1 MKQFTYV
8 GGWLIAGLLWFTSV
22 APVSAEGPKLLVL
35 LVVDQF
41 RADYVETY
49 GRQWSGGLRRL
60 IDNGAW
66 FTEAA
71 YPYLNTVTCAGHA
84 TISTGTY
91 PSTHGMIG
99 NEWWDRALSQEVR
112 CTFDPDAEV
121 VSYGIPQ
128 QPGESPNRLLIPTLS
143 DELRLQLD
151 SDARVV
157 TFSLKE
163 RSAIML
169 GGHLAD
175 VVTWFGRNNA
185 WVTSSVYT
193 KRPIP
198 FLADFIQESPIEL
211 LHGTRWSRTLAATN
225 YLYED
230 DIDGERPW
238 PYSKGTFPH
247 LLEGEQGLPDE
258 QFYERWQH
266 SPYSDDA
273 LGQMAVAAL
282 EQLQLG
288 QRASTDYLA
297 IGFSALDKVGHRFGP
312 KSHEAQDVLI
322 RLDATLGKLLDE
334 LDRWV
339 GQDRYVVGLSSDHGV
354 SPIPEQMIALGFDAG
369 RIRSRPVREH
379 LENVLEQLLGP
390 GPHVAGMAINSVYLV
405 PNAQRQLAQNP
416 QLRVGV
422 LEGFKEIPGIQKAFF
437 ADTLP
442 ERRWSEDDLE
452 RAAAL
457 SFYPG
462 RTGDLVFVPKPYWIS
477 GGNPASHGTAN
488 FYDRRVPVVLFGANI
503 KAGRYASVASP
514 ADIAPTMAHLVGV
527 TLAQVDGRVLA
538 EALQ

>member
-1 MKQFTYV
+1 MKQFTCL
-8 GGWLIAGLLWFTSV
+8 GGWLIAGLLWFTS
-22 APVSAEGPKLLVL
+22 AAFVSAEGPKLLVL

-49 GRQWSGGLRRL
+49 GGQWSGGLRRL

-84 TISTGTY
+84 TIATGAY
-91 PSTHGMIG
+91 PSTHGMIS
-99 NEWWDRALSQEVR
+99 NSWWDRALNQSVR
-112 CTFDPDAEV
+112 CTFDPDVEV

-128 QPGESPNRLLIPTLS
+128 EPGESPNRLRIPTLS

-198 FLADFIQESPIEL
+198 FLADFIQASPIEV

-230 DIDGERPW
+230 DIEGERPPANW
-238 PYSKGTFPH
+238 TGTFPH

-258 QFYERWQH
+258 QFYERWRT
-266 SPYSDDA
+266 SPYSDEV

-297 IGFSALDKVGHRFGP
+297 IGFSALDHVGHRFGP
-312 KSHEAQDVLI
+312 KSHEVQDVLI
-322 RLDATLGKLLDE
+322 RLDITLGRLLDE

-369 RIRSRPVREH
+369 RLRSRLVREH
-379 LENVLEQLLGP
+379 LESVLEQLLGP
-390 GPHVAGMAINSVYLV
+390 GPHVAGMAANSVYLV
-405 PNAQRQLAQNP
+405 PTAQRQLAQNS

-437 ADTLP
+437 ADTLS
-442 ERRWSEDDLE
+442 ERRLSEDDLE

-457 SFYPG
+457 SYYPG
-462 RTGDLVFVPKPYWIS
+462 RTGDLVYVLKPYWMS
-477 GGNPASHGTAN
+477 GAAASHGTAN

>member
-1 MKQFTYV
+1 MKQFTCV

-49 GRQWSGGLRRL
+49 GGQWSGGLRRL

-84 TISTGTY
+84 TIATGAY
-91 PSTHGMIG
+91 PSTHGMIS
-99 NEWWDRALSQEVR
+99 NSWWDRALSQSVR
-112 CTFDPDAEV
+112 CTFDPDVEV

-128 QPGESPNRLLIPTLS
+128 EPGESPNRLRVPTLS

-198 FLADFIQESPIEL
+198 FLDDFIQASPIEV

-230 DIDGERPW
+230 DIEGERPPANW
-238 PYSKGTFPH
+238 EGTFPH

-258 QFYERWQH
+258 QFYERWRT
-266 SPYSDDA
+266 SPYSDEA

-297 IGFSALDKVGHRFGP
+297 IGFSALDHVGHRFGP
-312 KSHEAQDVLI
+312 KSHEVQDVLI
-322 RLDATLGKLLDE
+322 RLDATLGRLLDE

-339 GQDRYVVGLSSDHGV
+339 GQDRYVVGLSADHGV

-369 RIRSRPVREH
+369 RLRSRLVREH
-379 LENVLEQLLGP
+379 LESVLEQLLGS
-390 GPHVAGMAINSVYLV
+390 GPHVAGMAANSVYLV
-405 PNAQRQLAQNP
+405 PTAQRQLAQNP

-422 LEGFKEIPGIQKAFF
+422 LEGFKEIPGIQKVFF
-437 ADTLP
+437 ADTLA
-442 ERRWSEDDLE
+442 ERRLSEDHLE

-457 SFYPG
+457 SYYPG
-462 RTGDLVFVPKPYWIS
+462 RTGDLVYVLKPYWMS
-477 GGNPASHGTAN
+477 GAAASHGTAN

>member
-1 MKQFTYV
+1 MKQFTCV

-22 APVSAEGPKLLVL
+22 VPVSAESPKLLVL

-49 GRQWSGGLRRL
+49 GGQWSGGLRRL

-84 TISTGTY
+84 TIATGAY
-91 PSTHGMIG
+91 PSTHGMIS
-99 NEWWDRALSQEVR
+99 NSWWDRALSQSVR
-112 CTFDPDAEV
+112 CTFDPDVEV

-128 QPGESPNRLLIPTLS
+128 EPGESPNRLRVPTLS

-198 FLADFIQESPIEL
+198 FLADFIQASPIEV

-230 DIDGERPW
+230 DIEGERPPANW
-238 PYSKGTFPH
+238 EGTFPH

-258 QFYERWQH
+258 QFYERWRT
-266 SPYSDDA
+266 SPYSDEA

-297 IGFSALDKVGHRFGP
+297 IGFSALDHVGHRFGP
-312 KSHEAQDVLI
+312 KSHEVQDVLI
-322 RLDATLGKLLDE
+322 RLDTTLGRLLDE

-339 GQDRYVVGLSSDHGV
+339 GQDRYVVGLSADHGV

-369 RIRSRPVREH
+369 RIRSRLVREH
-379 LENVLEQLLGP
+379 LESVLEQLLGL
-390 GPHVAGMAINSVYLV
+390 GPHVAGMAANSVYLV
-405 PNAQRQLAQNP
+405 PTAQRQLAQNP

-437 ADTLP
+437 ADTLA
-442 ERRWSEDDLE
+442 ERRLSEDDLE

-457 SFYPG
+457 SYYPG
-462 RTGDLVFVPKPYWIS
+462 RTGDLVYVLKPYWMS
-477 GGNPASHGTAN
+477 GAAASHGTAN

>member
-1 MKQFTYV
+1 
-8 GGWLIAGLLWFTSV
+8 LLWFTSV

-49 GRQWSGGLRRL
+49 GGQWSGGLRRL

-84 TISTGTY
+84 TIATGAY
-91 PSTHGMIG
+91 PSTHGMIS
-99 NEWWDRALSQEVR
+99 NSWWDRALSQSVR
-112 CTFDPDAEV
+112 CTFDPDVEV

-128 QPGESPNRLLIPTLS
+128 EPGESPNRLRVPTLS

-193 KRPIP
+193 KQPIP
-198 FLADFIQESPIEL
+198 FLADFIQASPIEV

-230 DIDGERPW
+230 DIEGERPPANW
-238 PYSKGTFPH
+238 KGTFPH

-258 QFYERWQH
+258 QFYERWRT
-266 SPYSDDA
+266 SPYSDEA

-297 IGFSALDKVGHRFGP
+297 IGFSALDHVGHRFGP
-312 KSHEAQDVLI
+312 KSHEVQDVLI
-322 RLDATLGKLLDE
+322 RLDATLGRLLDE

-339 GQDRYVVGLSSDHGV
+339 GQDRYVVGLSADHGV

-369 RIRSRPVREH
+369 RLRSRLVREH
-379 LENVLEQLLGP
+379 LESVLEQLLGS
-390 GPHVAGMAINSVYLV
+390 GPHVAGMAANSVYLV
-405 PNAQRQLAQNP
+405 PTAQRQLAQNP

-437 ADTLP
+437 ADTLA
-442 ERRWSEDDLE
+442 ERRLSEDDLE

-457 SFYPG
+457 SYYPG
-462 RTGDLVFVPKPYWIS
+462 RTGDLVYVLKPYWMS
-477 GGNPASHGTAN
+477 GAAASHGTAN

>member
-1 MKQFTYV
+1 MKQFTCV

-49 GRQWSGGLRRL
+49 GGQWSGGLRRL

-84 TISTGTY
+84 TIATGAY
-91 PSTHGMIG
+91 PSTHGMIS
-99 NEWWDRALSQEVR
+99 NSWWDRALSQSVR
-112 CTFDPDAEV
+112 CTFDPDVEV

-128 QPGESPNRLLIPTLS
+128 EPGESPNRLRVPTLS

-198 FLADFIQESPIEL
+198 FLADFIQASPIEV

-230 DIDGERPW
+230 DIEGERPPANW
-238 PYSKGTFPH
+238 EGTFPH

-258 QFYERWQH
+258 QFYERWRT
-266 SPYSDDA
+266 SPYSDEA

-297 IGFSALDKVGHRFGP
+297 IGFSALDHVGHRFGP
-312 KSHEAQDVLI
+312 KSHEVQDVLI
-322 RLDATLGKLLDE
+322 RLDTTLGRLLDE

-369 RIRSRPVREH
+369 RLRSRLVREH
-379 LENVLEQLLGP
+379 LESVLEQLLGP
-390 GPHVAGMAINSVYLV
+390 GPHVAGMAANSVYLV
-405 PNAQRQLAQNP
+405 PTAQRQLAQNP

-437 ADTLP
+437 ADTLA
-442 ERRWSEDDLE
+442 ERRLSEDDLE

-457 SFYPG
+457 SYYPG
-462 RTGDLVFVPKPYWIS
+462 RTGDLVYVLKPYWMS
-477 GGNPASHGTAN
+477 GAAASHGTAN

>member
-1 MKQFTYV
+1 MKQFTCV

-22 APVSAEGPKLLVL
+22 VPVSAESPKLLVL

-49 GRQWSGGLRRL
+49 GGQWSGGLRRL

-84 TISTGTY
+84 TIATGAY
-91 PSTHGMIG
+91 PSTHGMIS
-99 NEWWDRALSQEVR
+99 NSWWDRALSQSVR
-112 CTFDPDAEV
+112 CTFDPDVEV

-128 QPGESPNRLLIPTLS
+128 EPGESPNRLRVPTLS

-198 FLADFIQESPIEL
+198 FLDDFIQASPIEV

-230 DIDGERPW
+230 DIEGERPPANW
-238 PYSKGTFPH
+238 EGTFPH

-258 QFYERWQH
+258 QFYERWRT
-266 SPYSDDA
+266 SPYSDEA

-297 IGFSALDKVGHRFGP
+297 IGFSALDHVGHRFGP
-312 KSHEAQDVLI
+312 KSHEVQDVLI
-322 RLDATLGKLLDE
+322 RLDTTLGRLLDE

-339 GQDRYVVGLSSDHGV
+339 GQDRYVVGLSADHGV

-369 RIRSRPVREH
+369 RIRSRLVREH
-379 LENVLEQLLGP
+379 LESVLEQLLGL
-390 GPHVAGMAINSVYLV
+390 GPHVAGMAANSVYLV
-405 PNAQRQLAQNP
+405 PTALRQLAQNP

-437 ADTLP
+437 ADTLA
-442 ERRWSEDDLE
+442 ERRLSEDDLE

-457 SFYPG
+457 SYYPG
-462 RTGDLVFVPKPYWIS
+462 RTGDLVYVLKPYWMS
-477 GGNPASHGTAN
+477 GAAASHGTAN

>member
-1 MKQFTYV
+1 MKQFTCL
-8 GGWLIAGLLWFTSV
+8 GGWLIAGLLWFTS
-22 APVSAEGPKLLVL
+22 AAFVSAEGPKLLVL

-49 GRQWSGGLRRL
+49 GGQWSGGLRRL

-84 TISTGTY
+84 TIATGAY
-91 PSTHGMIG
+91 PSTHGMIS
-99 NEWWDRALSQEVR
+99 NSWWDRALNQSVR
-112 CTFDPDAEV
+112 CTFDPDVEV

-128 QPGESPNRLLIPTLS
+128 EPGESPNRLRIPTLS

-198 FLADFIQESPIEL
+198 FLADFIQASPIEA

-230 DIDGERPW
+230 DIEGERPPANW
-238 PYSKGTFPH
+238 TGTFPH

-258 QFYERWQH
+258 QFYERWRT
-266 SPYSDDA
+266 SPYSDEV

-297 IGFSALDKVGHRFGP
+297 IGFSALDHVGHRFGP
-312 KSHEAQDVLI
+312 KSHEVQDVLI
-322 RLDATLGKLLDE
+322 RLDITLGRLLDE

-369 RIRSRPVREH
+369 RLRSRLVREH
-379 LENVLEQLLGP
+379 LESVLEQLLGP
-390 GPHVAGMAINSVYLV
+390 GPHVAGMAANSVYLV
-405 PNAQRQLAQNP
+405 PTAQRQLAQNS

-437 ADTLP
+437 ADTLS
-442 ERRWSEDDLE
+442 ERRLSEDDLE

-457 SFYPG
+457 SYYPG
-462 RTGDLVFVPKPYWIS
+462 RTGDLVYVLKPYWMS
-477 GGNPASHGTAN
+477 GAAASHGTAN
-488 FYDRRVPVVLFGANI
+488 FYDRRVPVVLFGTNI

>member
-1 MKQFTYV
+1 MKQFTCV
-8 GGWLIAGLLWFTSV
+8 GGWLIAGLLWFTS
-22 APVSAEGPKLLVL
+22 AASVSAEGPKLLVL

-49 GRQWSGGLRRL
+49 GGQWSGGLRRL

-84 TISTGTY
+84 TIATGAY
-91 PSTHGMIG
+91 PSTHGMIS
-99 NEWWDRALSQEVR
+99 NSWWDRALNQSVR
-112 CTFDPDAEV
+112 CTFDPDVEV

-128 QPGESPNRLLIPTLS
+128 EPGESPNRLRIPTLS

-198 FLADFIQESPIEL
+198 FLADFIQASPIEV

-230 DIDGERPW
+230 DIEGERPPANW
-238 PYSKGTFPH
+238 TGTFPH

-258 QFYERWQH
+258 QFYERWRT
-266 SPYSDDA
+266 SPYSDEV

-297 IGFSALDKVGHRFGP
+297 IGFSALDHVGHRFGP
-312 KSHEAQDVLI
+312 KSHEVQDVLI
-322 RLDATLGKLLDE
+322 RLDITLGRLLDE

-369 RIRSRPVREH
+369 RLRSRLVREH
-379 LENVLEQLLGP
+379 LESVLEQLLGP
-390 GPHVAGMAINSVYLV
+390 GPHVAGMAANSVYLV
-405 PNAQRQLAQNP
+405 PTAQRQLAQNS

-437 ADTLP
+437 ADTLS
-442 ERRWSEDDLE
+442 ERRLSEDDLE

-457 SFYPG
+457 SYYPG
-462 RTGDLVFVPKPYWIS
+462 RTGDLVYVLKPYWMS
-477 GGNPASHGTAN
+477 GAAASHGTAN